1 MIEKENPA
9 HGGNREREQVKE
21 KAAAS
26 SGVAT
31 SRSKYSTKF
40 GLISSLLC
48 GHDNP
53 LTCQEIVSALGL
65 PDPRVVTKLIE
76 RERRAGVPICAS
88 TDSKRPGYYLAD
100 SPDELKNYMRSL
112 RHRVKAVSGTLAA
125 LERAHDTWTG
135 QQRLDLDDLEGR
147 KVE

>member
-1 MIEKENPA
+1 MNEKENPA
-9 HGGNREREQVKE
+9 HGGNREREQE
-21 KAAAS
+21 ARAALAGAS
-26 SGVAT
+26 NFQLHDITSG
-31 SRSKYSTKF
+31 
-40 GLISSLLC
+40 GLIASILS
-48 GHDNP
+48 GTDNP
-53 LTCQEIVSALGL
+53 LTGQEIMAVLRLS
-65 PDPRVVTKLIE
+65 DPRTVTKLIE

-125 LERAHDTWTG
+125 LEATHDTWTG